1 MMGLRPAE
9 MIFVLVILSF
19 VVVYVYA
26 LWRLVSKTGN
36 PGPLALLFLVPLV
49 NIGMFL
55 YLAFSEWPIERE
67 LRALREQS
75 NRYPM

>member
-9 MIFVLVILSF
+9 MIFLLTILCFLVL
-19 VVVYVYA
+19 YVYA

-55 YLAFSEWPIERE
+55 FFAFSEWPIERE

-75 NRYPM
+75 NR